1 MITDIY
7 WAFTTGDML
16 KTWYVLCY
24 VILII
29 ILRGRQYPF
38 SLFKEKE
45 AEAQRSNNLFKITQQ
60 AYQVLQ
66 RAMFLSKT
74 EPMNTIHLGFQEV
87 YGMVFI
93 PKVI

>member
-7 WAFTTGDML
+7 WAFTPGEML

-24 VILII
+24 AILTT
-29 ILRGRQYPF
+29 ILRGRYYPF

-45 AEAQRSNNLFKITQQ
+45 TEALRSNNLSKITQEPYQ
-60 AYQVLQ
+60 ALQ

-74 EPMNTIHLGFQEV
+74 EPMNIIHLGFQEV

-93 PKVI
+93 PNVI